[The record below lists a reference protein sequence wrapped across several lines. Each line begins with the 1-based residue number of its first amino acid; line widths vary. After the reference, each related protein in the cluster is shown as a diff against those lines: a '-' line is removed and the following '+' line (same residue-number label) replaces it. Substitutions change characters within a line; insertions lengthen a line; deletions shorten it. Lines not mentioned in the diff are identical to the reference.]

1 MSFTRDVEADR
12 IIKGLIAIN
21 VAVFVLGLMR
31 QVPNMGGEPV
41 PLPMV
46 YGSYSFEDC
55 FDLGEYWRL
64 ITYQFVHADMGHILF
79 NMIALWFFGR
89 AVCSMMGAFRF
100 LLFYLGCGVVGALFS
115 SLLMS
120 QGLCMREELA
130 ALSEYIPFWK
140 MIPMVGASGSI
151 YGVIAAAAVMF
162 PYARVALWFPP
173 IEMSVRTFAL
183 AVLAIALV
191 VIAMNWNNAGGE
203 AGHLGGMLCGFSVMG
218 IWVLYRK
225 LMWNRR

>member
-1 MSFTRDVEADR
+1 MSYTRDVEADR

-21 VAVFVLGLMR
+21 VIVFALGLIR
-31 QVPNMGGEPV
+31 QVPVSDNLSV
-41 PLPMV
+41 PMPMV
-46 YGSYSFEDC
+46 YGSYSFYDC

-64 ITYQFVHADMGHILF
+64 ITYQFVHADLGHILF

-89 AVCSMMGAFRF
+89 AVCCMMGAFRF
-100 LLFYLGCGVVGALFS
+100 LLFYLGCGVVGALFA

-120 QGLCMREELA
+120 QGLCLSDEWA
-130 ALSEYIPFWK
+130 AVSAYYPVWK
-140 MIPMVGASGSI
+140 MSSMVGASGSI

-183 AVLAIALV
+183 AVLAVALV
-191 VIAMNWNNAGGE
+191 VIAMKWNNAGGE
-203 AGHLGGMLCGFSVMG
+203 AGHLGGMICGFAIMG
-218 IWVLYRK
+218 IWMLYRK
-225 LMWNRR
+225 LTWNRR